1 MTQNKLPSDVKKELL
16 FAQRTELTEHFIYL
30 KLARLQKDQHNRA
43 VFEKIA
49 QEEFDHQKFLE
60 KITGESVKP
69 KSLFI
74 WFYLLIARVFGI
86 TFGVKLMERGE
97 QKAER
102 TYQQLLPLLPDIEK
116 IIDEEGEHERQLI
129 GMLDEERLKYVSS
142 MVLGL
147 NDALVE
153 LIGALAGLTL
163 ALQKTGLVA
172 LAGLITGIAA
182 SMSMAASEYLSTK
195 TEEAGKNP
203 VIASFYTGVAYIFT
217 VFFLIVPYF
226 VFANPFV
233 CLGISVANSL
243 IIIVFFTY
251 YVSVAKDLSF
261 KQRFGEMALI
271 SLGIAAINFLVG
283 LVIRNVFHID
293 V

>member
-283 LVIRNVFHID
+283 LVIRNLFHID